1 MRAGQWPATTA
12 LVGLVV
18 LGMAGVV
25 SVAACEPHRGTG
37 EAPAA
42 EAGGALENL
51 PADRIVA
58 KSREADAGLTSLRG
72 TVRLEQES
80 GTLEY
85 ALSVD
90 RDGACT
96 GTVSQGGVEA
106 EVRRQGGTVWVKP
119 PAAMLRATVP
129 DAGPELADKW
139 LTNAGLLGGL
149 YAGYCDAVLRFA
161 TGGGPLKAT
170 DPVEWSRNAVRP
182 VGGTRAVIL
191 GFRPEGAGQ
200 GGPGTMAIAAE
211 GPPYLLAVDQAGKNP
226 LAMRFDSFGEPV
238 TVTPPPADQVVD
250 AGGYRITLGIQ
261 R

>member
-1 MRAGQWPATTA
+1 M
-12 LVGLVV
+12 GLVV

-25 SVAACEPHRGTG
+25 SVAACDPHPGADP
-37 EAPAA
+37 EAAA
-42 EAGGALENL
+42 GAGSGLENL
-51 PADRIVA
+51 TPDQIVA

-90 RDGACT
+90 RNGACS
-96 GTVSQGGVEA
+96 GTVSQGGVDA

-119 PAAMLRATVP
+119 PAAMLRAMVP

-161 TGGGPLKAT
+161 TDGGPLKPA
-170 DPVEWSRNAVRP
+170 DAVEWSRTAVRP

-191 GFRPEGAGQ
+191 GFHPGGGAGQ
-200 GGPGTMAIAAE
+200 GGPGTVAIAAD
-211 GPPYLLAVDQAGKNP
+211 GPPYLLSVDQGGKNA
-226 LAMRFDSFGEPV
+226 LAMRFDAFGEPV
-238 TVTPPPADQVVD
+238 AVTPPPADQVVD